1 LKAGGAYVPMDPEYP
16 GERLRYMVDD
26 SEMRLVL
33 TQERLL
39 DVVPDGAVEK
49 ICLDGSWQWGEG
61 EGEEVGVKV
70 EAENLAYVIYT
81 SGSTGKPKGVMIRH
95 GGLSNYVQWAM
106 KYYRVGEGGGAP
118 VQSSV
123 TFDLTVTSLW
133 IPLAAGRRVVL
144 VRAAPGVDGL
154 AKVLEANRDFSLV
167 KITPIHLMLLE
178 NRLVKEEVE
187 KRIRVLVIGGEALL
201 GESLEFWQ
209 KYAPKTRLI
218 NEYGPTETVVGCC
231 VYEVRGE
238 SGGNVP
244 IGKPIANTELYVLDG
259 EGEPVAVGV
268 VGELY
273 IGGMGLARGYVKR
286 PDLTGERFVP
296 NPFSE
301 GGGERLY
308 RTGDLVKYRE
318 DGVLEYVGRMDHQVK
333 IRGYRIELGE
343 IEAVLGSHAGVRE
356 AVVVVKAGE
365 GGEKRLV
372 GYWVGSGEGGVS
384 AGELR
389 GYLKEKLPEYMVPGV
404 LMELQALPLT
414 PNGKVDRK
422 ALPDVEVQ
430 ARDSAAEYVLPRN
443 DLEKAIAAIWR
454 EVLHVDTVSIHDNF
468 FDLGGHSLHTIQV
481 HGALKQLTGGEIL
494 LTDLFRYSTVALLA
508 EHMTKTDQEGQ
519 QEEKSSRDG
528 EQLEKLKQGRTR
540 LAERFRT
547 SLATR

>member
-1 LKAGGAYVPMDPEYP
+1 
-16 GERLRYMVDD
+16 
-26 SEMRLVL
+26 
-33 TQERLL
+33 
-39 DVVPDGAVEK
+39 
-49 ICLDGSWQWGEG
+49 
-61 EGEEVGVKV
+61 
-70 EAENLAYVIYT
+70 
-81 SGSTGKPKGVMIRH
+81 
-95 GGLSNYVQWAM
+95 M